1 MPTKSS
7 SNLGTEQE
15 NETEVVINTRK
26 PKATP
31 KPETAS
37 KAELA
42 AEELVAERLPDEV
55 EASVATPTD
64 PVAEAA
70 VTVTTEALATFAEE
84 IADGRERMDAIDDQ
98 ILELIARRIETAGT
112 LLAAKHSRGLNPR
125 DKVRQSAIYDRLAA
139 QATEFDDKGV
149 NLSKHQVREI
159 FELLIRFGVESHRK
173 NIIDRR

>member
-1 MPTKSS
+1 MPTRSS

-15 NETEVVINTRK
+15 NKREVVLDTRK

-55 EASVATPTD
+55 EASVETPTD
-64 PVAEAA
+64 PVAEAVA
-70 VTVTTEALATFAEE
+70 TVATVTFDELLT
-84 IADGRERMDAIDDQ
+84 DGRERMDAIDDQ
-98 ILELIARRIETAGT
+98 ILELIARRIETAGG

-139 QATEFDDKGV
+139 QATEFADKGV